1 MFHRVQ
7 LIIFSVLFLALFL
20 SNAAIFQ
27 NVSLGAV
34 LLGLYLAVF
43 GWELGGVLVGSE
55 KAILRWWV
63 GMWMLLCAVL
73 IILTASYYLWAV
85 TSQVVLVVVLLTP
98 AIVLWT
104 TKRFPSHTLFHHAH
118 DLWREHRHRLPS
130 VIWLVMA
137 LSIFLFALFFTTLA
151 NHPVI
156 DAVRSV
162 WERLPSGLFLLFLL
176 AAALVFGLL
185 WRGRERAVSLL
196 LVCLLLFATLSIAA
210 IAFPIGFGFDSFIH
224 KATEAH
230 LAEFGTITP
239 KPFYYIGQYA
249 LVLFVHHGFQIP
261 IDLADTFLVPVLTA
275 LLLPMAWYFAS
286 AHITRKRGIAMLTL
300 TGLFMLPLSQ
310 FIVTTPQA
318 LANLWTLLTIL
329 ASVPYLLEKEHP
341 RLRILFLA
349 AIATVLIHPIAG
361 IPALLYFMFLSTD
374 PSRTNP
380 RTPKTNR
387 VVRVCLIAFACV
399 VLPLSFVLNSLVSGQ
414 SLGINWAALNPL
426 TLLSSLNLSVFFE
439 NRFNPLLD
447 LVYLYGLNA
456 MLILILIAVFAWVEY
471 RRDLSRRF
479 RALLLMVLALTANY
493 LILSTFL
500 EFTFLIDYE
509 RLNYA
514 SRLLPL
520 IAFFLVPLLIL
531 GLGHLFVNIKG
542 QPIILRACVLA
553 GLVMIAGSTLYVS
566 YPRRDAYE
574 TNRGFNVGQA
584 DIDAVH
590 VVETMTQ
597 GVPYLALANQSVSAA
612 AIQEIGFRYYGDLF
626 FYPIPT
632 GGELYE
638 YFLAMNE
645 SPNRETAAHALEIV
659 PQHGD
664 VTTLFFL
671 VNNYWWDAPRII
683 ETAKTTADDWKS
695 LGDGQIYLFQYDLT
709 GVDDSPQID

>member
-7 LIIFSVLFLALFL
+7 IITFSILFLAIFLF
-20 SNAAIFQ
+20 NAAWIQ
-27 NVSLGAV
+27 SSVLGAI
-34 LLGLYLAVF
+34 LLALYLGVF
-43 GWELGGVLVGSE
+43 GWELGGVLVQSE
-55 KAILRWWV
+55 KAVLRWWV
-63 GMWMLLCAVL
+63 GMWVLLCAILVV
-73 IILTASYYLWAV
+73 LTASYYLWAV
-85 TSQVVLVVVLLTP
+85 TSEVVVTVVLLTP
-98 AIVLWT
+98 AMILWAG
-104 TKRFPSHTLFHHAH
+104 KRFPSRSLFHHAH
-118 DLWREHRHRLPS
+118 DLWSEHRHRLPS
-130 VIWLVMA
+130 VVWLVLA
-137 LSIFLFALFFTTLA
+137 LLIFLFALFFTTLA
-151 NHPVI
+151 EHPVT

-162 WERLPSGLFLLFLL
+162 WERLPPSLFVLFLLV
-176 AAALVFGLL
+176 AALVIGLL

-196 LVCLLLFATLSIAA
+196 LVCVLLFATLSIAA
-210 IAFPIGFGFDSFIH
+210 LAFPIGFGFDSFIH
-224 KATEAH
+224 KATESH

-249 LVLFVHHGFQIP
+249 LVLFAHHGFHIP
-261 IDLADTFLVPVLTA
+261 IDLADTFLVPFLTA
-275 LLLPMAWYFAS
+275 LLLPMAWYFAA
-286 AHITRKRGIAMLTL
+286 AHITRKRGTAMLTL
-300 TGLFMLPLSQ
+300 TGLFLLPLSQ

-318 LANLWTLLTIL
+318 LANLWTLLLIL

-341 RLRILFLA
+341 RLRVLLLA
-349 AIATVLIHPIAG
+349 ALATVLIHPIAG
-361 IPALLYFMFLSTD
+361 IPTLLYFMFLCTD

-387 VVRVCLIAFACV
+387 VVRVLLIALACV
-399 VLPLSFVLNSLVSGQ
+399 VLPLSFVLNSVMSGQ
-414 SLGINWAALNPL
+414 SIGLNWTALNPL
-426 TLLSSLNLSVFFE
+426 KLLSNFNLSVFFE
-439 NRFNPLLD
+439 NRFSPLLD

-456 MLILILIAVFAWVEY
+456 MLLLILIAGCAWVEY

-479 RALLLMVLALTANY
+479 RALLLMVLALTVNY
-493 LILSTFL
+493 LFLSTLL

-520 IAFFLVPLLIL
+520 ICFFLVPLLIL

-542 QPIILRACVLA
+542 QPVILRACVLLI
-553 GLVMIAGSTLYVS
+553 LVMIAGSTLYLS

-574 TNRGFNVGQA
+574 TNRGFNVSQA
-584 DIDAVH
+584 DLDAVH
-590 VVETMTQ
+590 VVESMADGQ
-597 GVPYLALANQSVSAA
+597 PYLALANQSVSAA
-612 AIQEIGFRYYGDLF
+612 AIQEMGFRYYGDLF

-645 SPNRETAAHALEIV
+645 SPDRETAARAVEVV

-695 LGDGQIYLFQYDLT
+695 LGEGQIYVFRYDL
-709 GVDDSPQID
+709 

>member
-20 SNAAIFQ
+20 GNVAAFQ
-27 NVSLGAV
+27 SASLGVV
-34 LLGLYLAVF
+34 LLGLYVAVF
-43 GWELGGVLVGSE
+43 GWEVGGVLVGSE

-63 GMWMLLCAVL
+63 GIWALLSCILIVL
-73 IILTASYYLWAV
+73 TTSYYLFAIP
-85 TSQVVLVVVLLTP
+85 SEVVLAVVLLTP
-98 AIVLWT
+98 PVVLWLG
-104 TKRFPSHTLFHHAH
+104 KRFPVHTVFHHAH
-118 DLWREHRHRLPS
+118 DLWREHRHRLPPI
-130 VIWLVMA
+130 VWLVMA
-137 LSIFLFALFFTTLA
+137 CSIFSLALFFTTLA
-151 NHPVI
+151 GSSVT

-162 WERLPSGLFLLFLL
+162 WERLPSSLFLLFVLSAGL
-176 AAALVFGLL
+176 IFGLL

-196 LVCLLLFATLSIAA
+196 LVCLLLFAALSVAA

-224 KATEAH
+224 KATESH

-249 LVLFVHHGFQIP
+249 LVLFAYHGFQIP
-261 IDLADTFLVPVLTA
+261 IDLADTFLVPAITA

-286 AHITRKRGIAMLTL
+286 AHITRKRGVAMLTL
-300 TGLFMLPLSQ
+300 TGIFLLPLSQ

-318 LANLWTLLTIL
+318 LANLWTLLLIL

-349 AIATVLIHPIAG
+349 AVATTLIHPIAG
-361 IPALLYFMFLSTD
+361 LPALLYFIFLATD

-387 VVRVCLIAFACV
+387 IVRIFLIAFACV

-414 SLGINWAALNPL
+414 SLGINWSALNPL
-426 TLLSSLNLSVFFE
+426 TLLSGLNLSVFFE

-456 MLILILIAVFAWVEY
+456 MLILVLLAVFAWLEY

-479 RALLLMVLALTANY
+479 RALLLMVLALTVNY

-514 SRLLPL
+514 SRLLP
-520 IAFFLVPLLIL
+520 IISFFLVPLLIL
-531 GLGHLFVNIKG
+531 GLGHLFVNVKG
-542 QPIILRACVLA
+542 QPLVLRACI
-553 GLVMIAGSTLYVS
+553 LVALVAIAGSTLYTS

-574 TNRGFNVGQA
+574 TGRGFNVSQA

-590 VVETMTQ
+590 LVESMAE
-597 GVPYLALANQSVSAA
+597 GEPYMVLANQSVSAA
-612 AIQEIGFRYYGDLF
+612 AIQEIGFRYWGELF

-632 GGELYE
+632 GGELYGH
-638 YFLAMNE
+638 FLAMNE
-645 SPNRETAAHALEIV
+645 APNRETAGEALTIV

-683 ETAKTTADDWKS
+683 ETAKTTADDWRS
-695 LGDGQIYLFQYDLT
+695 LGDGQVYVFRYDIT
-709 GVDDSPQID
+709 P

>member
-20 SNAAIFQ
+20 LNAAIVQ
-27 NVSLGAV
+27 NIILGTV
-34 LLGLYLAVF
+34 LLALFLAVF
-43 GWELGGVLVGSE
+43 GWEFGGILVGSE
-55 KAILRWWV
+55 KAILRWWI
-63 GMWMLLCAVL
+63 GIWTLLSSIL
-73 IILTASYYLWAV
+73 IVLTASYYLFAIP
-85 TSQVVLVVVLLTP
+85 SEVVLIVVLLTP
-98 AIVLWT
+98 PVVLWLG
-104 TKRFPSHTLFHHAH
+104 KRFPVHTVFHHANT
-118 DLWREHRHRLPS
+118 LWREHRHRLPS
-130 VIWLVMA
+130 VVWLVMA
-137 LSIFLFALFFTTLA
+137 LSIFLFALFFSTLA
-151 NHPVI
+151 SHPI
-156 DAVRSV
+156 TDAVRTV
-162 WERLPSGLFLLFLL
+162 WERLPLSLFLLFLL

-196 LVCLLLFATLSIAA
+196 LVCLLLFATLSVAA

-224 KATEAH
+224 KTTETH

-239 KPFYYIGQYA
+239 KPFYYIGQYS
-249 LVLFVHHGFQIP
+249 LVLFAHHGFQIP

-275 LLLPMAWYFAS
+275 LLLPMAWYFAA

-300 TGLFMLPLSQ
+300 TGVFLLPLSQ

-318 LANLWTLLTIL
+318 LANLWILLLIL

-341 RLRILFLA
+341 RLRVLFLS
-349 AIATVLIHPIAG
+349 AIATALIHPIAG
-361 IPALLYFMFLSTD
+361 LPALLYFMFLATD

-387 VVRVCLIAFACV
+387 IVRVFLIAFACV
-399 VLPLSFVLNSLVSGQ
+399 VLPLTFVLNSFVSGQ

-426 TLLSSLNLSVFFE
+426 TLFFGLNLSVFFE

-456 MLILILIAVFAWVEY
+456 MLILVLIAVFAWVEY

-479 RALLLMVLALTANY
+479 RAFLLMVLALAVNY
-493 LILSTFL
+493 LFLSTL
-500 EFTFLIDYE
+500 LDFTFLIDYE

-514 SRLLPL
+514 TRLLPL
-520 IAFFLVPLLIL
+520 ISFFLVPLLIL
-531 GLGHLFVNIKG
+531 GLGHLFINIKE
-542 QPIILRACVLA
+542 QPLILRACVLV
-553 GLVMIAGSTLYVS
+553 GLVAIATSTFYLS

-574 TNRGFNVGQA
+574 TNRGFNVSQA

-590 VVETMTQ
+590 LVESMAA
-597 GVPYLALANQSVSAA
+597 GEPYLALANQSVSAA

-632 GGELYE
+632 GGELYTF
-638 YFLAMNE
+638 FLAMNE
-645 SPNRETAAHALEIV
+645 SPNRESAAEALAIV

-695 LGDGQIYLFQYDLT
+695 LGDGQIYLFRYDL
-709 GVDDSPQID
+709 

>member
-1 MFHRVQ
+1 MF
-7 LIIFSVLFLALFL
+7 I
-20 SNAAIFQ
+20 
-27 NVSLGAV
+27 
-34 LLGLYLAVF
+34 
-43 GWELGGVLVGSE
+43 
-55 KAILRWWV
+55 
-63 GMWMLLCAVL
+63 
-73 IILTASYYLWAV
+73 
-85 TSQVVLVVVLLTP
+85 
-98 AIVLWT
+98 
-104 TKRFPSHTLFHHAH
+104 
-118 DLWREHRHRLPS
+118 
-130 VIWLVMA
+130 
-137 LSIFLFALFFTTLA
+137 
-151 NHPVI
+151 
-156 DAVRSV
+156 
-162 WERLPSGLFLLFLL
+162 L

-196 LVCLLLFATLSIAA
+196 LVCVLLFATLSVAA
-210 IAFPIGFGFDSFIH
+210 IALPIGFGFDSFIH

-230 LAEFGTITP
+230 LAQFGTITP

-249 LVLFVHHGFQIP
+249 LVLFAHHGFQIP
-261 IDLADTFLVPVLTA
+261 IDLVDTFLVPFLTA

-300 TGLFMLPLSQ
+300 TGLFLLPLSQ

-318 LANLWTLLTIL
+318 LANLWTLLMIL
-329 ASVPYLLEKEHP
+329 ASVPFLLEKEHP
-341 RLRILFLA
+341 RLRVLFLA
-349 AIATVLIHPIAG
+349 AVATVLIHPIAG
-361 IPALLYFMFLSTD
+361 IPALLYFMFLCTD

-387 VVRVCLIAFACV
+387 IVRVLLIAFACV

-414 SLGINWAALNPL
+414 SLGWNWAALNPL
-426 TLLSSLNLSVFFE
+426 NLLSRLNLSVFFE

-447 LVYLYGLNA
+447 LVYLYGRGA

-471 RRDLSRRF
+471 RGDLSRRF
-479 RALLLMVLALTANY
+479 RALLLMVLALTVNY

-520 IAFFLVPLLIL
+520 ISFFLVPLLIL
-531 GLGHLFVNIKG
+531 GLGHLFVNVKG
-542 QPIILRACVLA
+542 QPLILRACVLV
-553 GLVMIAGSTLYVS
+553 GLVMIAGSTLYMS

-590 VVETMTQ
+590 LVETMAA
-597 GVPYLALANQSVSAA
+597 GEPYLALANQSVSAS

-638 YFLAMNE
+638 YFLVMNE
-645 SPNRETAAHALEIV
+645 SPNRETAAQALEVV

-683 ETAKTTADDWKS
+683 ETAKTTADDWRS
-695 LGDGQIYLFQYDLT
+695 LGDGQIYLFRYDLA
-709 GVDDSPQID
+709 GDDDSTQTD

>member
-7 LIIFSVLFLALFL
+7 LNIFSLLFLALFL
-20 SNAAIFQ
+20 ANATLFQ
-27 NVSLGAV
+27 SLWLGV
-34 LLGLYLAVF
+34 LLLGSYLAVF

-55 KAILRWWV
+55 KSILRWWV
-63 GMWMLLCAVL
+63 GMWMLMCVVL
-73 IILTASYYLWAV
+73 IVLTASYYLWAL
-85 TSQVVLVVVLLTP
+85 TSEVVVAVVLLTP
-98 AIVLWT
+98 AVVLWA
-104 TKRFPSHTLFHHAH
+104 TKRFSSHSLFHHAH
-118 DLWREHRHRLPS
+118 DLWHEHRHRLPPK
-130 VIWLVMA
+130 VWLVMA
-137 LSIFLFALFFTTLA
+137 LSIFLFALFFSTLA
-151 NHPVI
+151 SHPVT
-156 DAVRSV
+156 DTVRSV
-162 WERLPSGLFLLFLL
+162 WERLPSSLFILFVL
-176 AAALVFGLL
+176 AAVLVFGLL

-196 LVCLLLFATLSIAA
+196 LVCLLLFATLSVVA
-210 IAFPIGFGFDSFIH
+210 IALPIGFGFDSFIH
-224 KATEAH
+224 KATESH
-230 LAEFGTITP
+230 LAEFGTIMP

-249 LVLFVHHGFQIP
+249 LVLFAYHGFHIP

-275 LLLPMAWYFAS
+275 LLLPMAWYFAA

-300 TGLFMLPLSQ
+300 TGLFLLPLSQ
-310 FIVTTPQA
+310 FIVTTPQS
-318 LANLWTLLTIL
+318 LANLWTLLIIL

-341 RLRILFLA
+341 RLRVLFVA
-349 AIATVLIHPIAG
+349 CVATILIHPIAG

-387 VVRVCLIAFACV
+387 IVRALLIAFACV

-414 SLGINWAALNPL
+414 SLGINWSALNPL
-426 TLLSSLNLSVFFE
+426 TILSGLNLSVFFE

-447 LVYLYGLNA
+447 LLYLYGLNA
-456 MLILILIAVFAWVEY
+456 MLILILITVFAWVEY

-479 RALLLMVLALTANY
+479 RALLLIVLALTANY

-520 IAFFLVPLLIL
+520 ISFFLVPLLIL

-542 QPIILRACVLA
+542 QPVILRACVLV
-553 GLVMIAGSTLYVS
+553 GLVMITGSTLYVS
-566 YPRRDAYE
+566 YPRRDAYV
-574 TNRGFNVGQA
+574 TSRGFNVGQA

-590 VVETMTQ
+590 LVETMAAGEQ
-597 GVPYLALANQSVSAA
+597 YLALANQSVSAA

-645 SPNRETAAHALEIV
+645 SPNRETAAKALAIV

-664 VTTLFFL
+664 MTTLFFL

-683 ETAKTTADDWKS
+683 ETAKTTADDWRS
-695 LGDGQIYLFQYDLT
+695 LGDGQIYLFRYDLST
-709 GVDDSPQID
+709 P

>member
-7 LIIFSVLFLALFL
+7 LNIFSLLFLALFL
-20 SNAAIFQ
+20 ANTALFQ
-27 NVSLGAV
+27 SFSLGVV
-34 LLGLYLAVF
+34 LLGLYVAVF

-55 KAILRWWV
+55 KAILRWWM
-63 GMWMLLCAVL
+63 GIWCLLCAVL
-73 IILTASYYLWAV
+73 IILTASYYLWVV

-98 AIVLWT
+98 AVVLWA
-104 TKRFPSHTLFHHAH
+104 TKHFPSRSLFSQAH

-130 VIWLVMA
+130 RVWLVMA
-137 LSIFLFALFFTTLA
+137 LSIFLLTLFFTTLA
-151 NHPVI
+151 GHSVT
-156 DAVRSV
+156 DSVRSV
-162 WERLPSGLFLLFLL
+162 WERLPSSLFLLFVL
-176 AAALVFGLL
+176 AVALIFGLL
-185 WRGRERAVSLL
+185 WRGRERAASLL
-196 LVCLLLFATLSIAA
+196 FVCLLLFATLSVAA
-210 IAFPIGFGFDSFIH
+210 ITLPIGFGFDSFIH
-224 KATEAH
+224 KATESH
-230 LAEFGTITP
+230 LAQFGTISP

-249 LVLFVHHGFQIP
+249 LVLFVYHGFQIP

-275 LLLPMAWYFAS
+275 LLLPMAWYFAA
-286 AHITRKRGIAMLTL
+286 AHITRKRGMAMLTL
-300 TGLFMLPLSQ
+300 TGIFLLPLSQ

-318 LANLWTLLTIL
+318 LANLWTLLIIL

-341 RLRILFLA
+341 RLRILLLA
-349 AIATVLIHPIAG
+349 CAATVLIHPIAG

-387 VVRVCLIAFACV
+387 LVRVCLIVLACV
-399 VLPLSFVLNSLVSGQ
+399 MLPLSFALNSLVSGQ
-414 SLGINWAALNPL
+414 SLGINWSALNPL
-426 TLLSSLNLSVFFE
+426 TLLSDLNLSVFFE

-447 LVYLYGLNA
+447 LVYLYGRGA
-456 MLILILIAVFAWVEY
+456 MLILMLIAVCAWVEY

-520 IAFFLVPLLIL
+520 ISFFLVPLLIL

-542 QPIILRACVLA
+542 QPVILRACVLV
-553 GLVMIAGSTLYVS
+553 GLVMIAGSTLYLS

-590 VVETMTQ
+590 LVETMAA
-597 GVPYLALANQSVSAA
+597 GEPYLVLANQSVSAA
-612 AIQEIGFRYYGDLF
+612 AIQEIGFRYYGSLF

-638 YFLAMNE
+638 YFLTMNE
-645 SPNRETAAHALEIV
+645 SPNRETATEALAIV
-659 PQHGD
+659 PQQGD

-695 LGDGQIYLFQYDLT
+695 LGDGQIYVFRYDLANE
-709 GVDDSPQID
+709 